1 MDFPIFQKQLDFLI
15 KMVVNKMF
23 SRRTRLLLVGAVITI
38 GLVGV
43 ILLEAPEPTRT
54 VDEVMNSPS
63 KFVDEEI
70 SLRGEVLD
78 GSIDNSTMRFILHGN
93 THNIIIEYLDASVSN
108 GLDDNRTVYA
118 QGILKYSNG
127 EYYLDADLIKTSC
140 PSKYEE

>member
-1 MDFPIFQKQLDFLI
+1 
-15 KMVVNKMF
+15 MVVNKMF

-63 KFVDEEI
+63 QYVDEEI